1 MIDNASVPRRS
12 ERVLS
17 QHVGDTSV
25 LLDPRSGE
33 YYSLDEVGARIWDLC
48 DGSRSAE
55 QIALALSEEYDA
67 DLVTIQEDVVRLLSE
82 LQAAKLVDIR

>member
-1 MIDNASVPRRS
+1 M
-12 ERVLS
+12 LS

-48 DGSRSAE
+48 DGNRSAE
-55 QIALALSEEYDA
+55 QIALVLSEEYDA
-67 DLVTIQEDVVRLLSE
+67 DLVTIRADVVRLLNE
-82 LQAAKLVDIR
+82 LQAAKLLEIR